1 MKLEI
6 FCLHILY
13 LRIQYRYNIGMKFEN
28 KLQFDFAT
36 MQEVIR
42 RIGVIDA
49 FRGKW
54 EAVEQKNNRYLRELR
69 RVATIE
75 SIGSS
80 TRIEGA
86 ILTNEEVERLVR
98 NVKIT
103 DFKTRDEQ
111 EVFGYYEALDLILDH
126 AKDIDLT
133 EAYVKQLHG
142 ILLRYSDKDQRHR
155 GGYKTLSNQ
164 VVANYPDG
172 SQRVIFNTTAPH
184 LTETEMY
191 AMVEWVRNALET
203 GQIHPLFVI
212 GLFVYEFLSIHPFQ
226 DGNGRLSRLLTTL
239 LLLKMGYDFAQYVS
253 FENIIEQRK
262 AEYYR
267 ALMAGQQHR
276 GTKKEVIGDW
286 MVFFLDCL
294 QTLTTRLESKYA
306 LYQNKGGYLNERQ
319 RQVLAVVQD
328 HQPVKIS
335 DLATL
340 LPNVSMNTLKKD
352 LQYMV
357 QQGILERVGALKA
370 SVYLVK
376 VSRAT

>member
-1 MKLEI
+1 MSS
-6 FCLHILY
+6 
-13 LRIQYRYNIGMKFEN
+13 EN
-28 KLQFDFAT
+28 KLEFDFST

-42 RIGVIDA
+42 RVGLIDA

-54 EAVEQKNNRYLRELR
+54 GAIEQKNNRYLRELR

-86 ILTNEEVERLVR
+86 ILTNEEVERLIK

-103 DFKTRDEQ
+103 EFKTRDEQ

-126 AKDIDLT
+126 AKEIDLT

-142 ILLRYSDKDQRHR
+142 VLLRYSGKDQRHR

-184 LTETEMY
+184 LTETQMY
-191 AMVEWVRNALET
+191 QMIKWVGGSLEG
-203 GQIHPLFVI
+203 GQIHSLIVI
-212 GLFVYEFLSIHPFQ
+212 GLFIYEFLSIHPFQ
-226 DGNGRLSRLLTTL
+226 DGNGRLSQLLTTL

-262 AEYYR
+262 ADYYR

-276 GTKKEVIGDW
+276 GTEKEVIGDW
-286 MVFFLDCL
+286 IISFLDCL
-294 QTLTTRLESKYA
+294 QTLTSRLESKYA
-306 LYQNKGGYLNERQ
+306 LYKDKGGYLNERQ
-319 RQVLAVVQD
+319 QQILVTLQEHHPLKV
-328 HQPVKIS
+328 S
-335 DLATL
+335 DLSTR
-340 LPNVSMNTLKKD
+340 LPHLSINTLKKD

-357 QQGILERVGALKA
+357 QQGMLEKLGALKA
-370 SVYLVK
+370 TVYLVK
-376 VSRAT
+376 PTKSS

>member
-1 MKLEI
+1 MLFDE
-6 FCLHILY
+6 
-13 LRIQYRYNIGMKFEN
+13 
-28 KLQFDFAT
+28 KLQFNFT
-36 MQEVIR
+36 TTQEVIR

-86 ILTNEEVERLVR
+86 ILTNEEVENLIR

-103 DFKTRDEQ
+103 AFRTRDEQ
-111 EVFGYYEALDLILDH
+111 EVFGYYEALDIILDH
-126 AKDIDLT
+126 AKDIKLT
-133 EAYVKQLHG
+133 EAYLRQLHG

-155 GGYKTLSNQ
+155 GSYKTLPNQ

-172 SQRVIFNTTAPH
+172 NQRVIFNTTAPH
-184 LTETEMY
+184 LTEIEMY
-191 AMVEWVRNALET
+191 GMVQWTDAALESN
-203 GQIHPLFVI
+203 QIHPLLVI

-226 DGNGRLSRLLTTL
+226 DGNGRLSRLMTTL
-239 LLLKMGYDFAQYVS
+239 LLLKTDYDFAQYVS

-262 AEYYR
+262 ADYYR

-276 GTKKEVIGDW
+276 GTEKEVVGEW

-294 QTLTTRLESKYA
+294 QTLTVRLESKYA
-306 LYQNKGGYLNERQ
+306 LYARKGGYLNERQ
-319 RQVLAVVQD
+319 RQVLTVLQA
-328 HQPVKIS
+328 HQPVKVS
-335 DLATL
+335 DLSAL
-340 LPNVSMNTLKKD
+340 LPTVSVNTLKKD
-352 LQYMV
+352 LQYLV
-357 QQGILERVGALKA
+357 QQKIIERIGG
-370 SVYLVK
+370 Y
-376 VSRAT
+376 RATVYVVRDAAAG

>member
-1 MKLEI
+1 MA
-6 FCLHILY
+6 
-13 LRIQYRYNIGMKFEN
+13 FES
-28 KLQFDFAT
+28 KLQFDFAK
-36 MQEVIR
+36 MQEIIR

-54 EAVEQKNNRYLRELR
+54 GAIEQKNNRYLRELR

-103 DFKTRDEQ
+103 EFKTRDEQ

-126 AKDIDLT
+126 AKEINLS

-155 GGYKTLSNQ
+155 GSYKTLSNQ

-172 SQRVIFNTTAPH
+172 SQRIIFNTTAPH

-191 AMVEWVRNALET
+191 GMIEWVRTSLDNEL
-203 GQIHPLFVI
+203 IHPLIII
-212 GLFVYEFLSIHPFQ
+212 GLFIYEFLSIHPFQ
-226 DGNGRLSRLLTTL
+226 DGNGRLSRLMTTL
-239 LLLKMGYDFAQYVS
+239 LLLRTGYDFAQYVS

-262 AEYYR
+262 ADYYR
-267 ALMAGQQHR
+267 ALMAGQQYR
-276 GTKKEVIGDW
+276 NTDKEVISEW
-286 MVFFLDCL
+286 MIFFLDCL
-294 QTLTTRLESKYA
+294 LTLANRLESKYA
-306 LYQNKGGYLNERQ
+306 LYKDKGGYLNDRQ
-319 RQVLAVVQD
+319 QQVLAVLQD

-335 DLATL
+335 DLAAL
-340 LPNVSMNTLKKD
+340 LPDISINTLKKD
-352 LQYMV
+352 LLYMV
-357 QQGILERVGALKA
+357 QQGILERIGELKA
-370 SVYLVK
+370 TVYLVK
-376 VSRAT
+376 NRT